1 MVRLY
6 GIKTCG
12 SVKKAMAFLESRGVK
27 YIFVDF
33 KKEAPSLSL
42 IEYWLEFVPLSKLL
56 NSKGA
61 TYKKLGL
68 KDKNLD
74 EDETKQ
80 WLIEAPT
87 LIKRP
92 VVEYKKGE
100 NKVIVGFDEDLY
112 TEIWR

>member
-1 MVRLY
+1 MVKLY

-12 SVKKAMAFLESRGVK
+12 SVKKAIMFLESKGVE
-27 YIFVDF
+27 YVFVDF
-33 KKEAPSLSL
+33 KKEAPSLEL
-42 IEYWLEFVPLSKLL
+42 IEYWLKFVPLSKLI
-56 NSKGA
+56 NSKGT

-74 EDETKQ
+74 ESGIKQ
-80 WLIEAPT
+80 WLVEVPT

-92 VVEYKKGE
+92 VIEYKKGGD
-100 NKVIVGFDEDLY
+100 KVIVGFDEALY